1 MALNTKKVNAF
12 VAKMDA
18 LTAGITAKVVSQ
30 AVTASDGKAIL
41 ASIDQAS
48 NDVVKVYS
56 GLKRAFATK
65 AFLSTAG
72 QTSESK
78 EVASILA
85 SLSNLGTRIDFLKTI
100 AEDEFGEDVADEDM
114 GEDDLDDVSA
124 DDVLD
129 GIAEDTGVSFDD
141 LKQTIEVL
149 QDQIVGVEDA
159 VADVV
164 DDPALLGDG
173 GDAELPIEDA
183 PMTDIVSAVVD
194 PKVKEMADKIKEEI
208 KDDVVGA
215 EAKKSIVAKKISVPT
230 TKSTIA
236 GNTPSIGLFGSF
248 VQK

>member
-48 NDVVKVYS
+48 TDVVKVYS

-100 AEDEFGEDVADEDM
+100 AEDEFSEDMADEDM
-114 GEDDLDDVSA
+114 GEDNLDDVSA

-129 GIAEDTGVSFDD
+129 GIADDTGVSFDD

-164 DDPALLGDG
+164 DDPALLGGD
-173 GDAELPIEDA
+173 DAELPIEDA
-183 PMTDIVSAVVD
+183 PMTDIVSTVVD

>member
-48 NDVVKVYS
+48 TDVVKVYS
-56 GLKRAFATK
+56 GLKRVFATK

-100 AEDEFGEDVADEDM
+100 AEDEFGGDVADEDM
-114 GEDDLDDVSA
+114 GEDNLDDVSA

-129 GIAEDTGVSFDD
+129 GIADDTGVSFDD

-149 QDQIVGVEDA
+149 QDQINGVEDA

-164 DDPALLGDG
+164 DNSALLGD

-183 PMTDIVSAVVD
+183 PMTDIVSTVVD

-208 KDDVVGA
+208 KDEVVGA

>member
-48 NDVVKVYS
+48 TDVVKVYS

-100 AEDEFGEDVADEDM
+100 AEDEFGGDMADEDM
-114 GEDDLDDVSA
+114 GEDNLDDVSA

-129 GIAEDTGVSFDD
+129 GIADDTGVSFDD

-164 DDPALLGDG
+164 DDPALLG

-183 PMTDIVSAVVD
+183 PMTDIVSTVVD